1 METLVRNEAMV
12 VVCVGAI
19 KILKQ
24 VLQRKVNK
32 KNWISCRKDRVLFT
46 SMMELFFAE

>member
-12 VVCVGAI
+12 VVYVGAI

-24 VLQRKVNK
+24 VVTTQSK
-32 KNWISCRKDRVLFT
+32 
-46 SMMELFFAE
+46 